1 MKQIVIALAV
11 VSSILLAGC
20 ESMRTGKSLVPFDA
34 THPKIFINDEKYI
47 VVDQEPIVIPHG
59 NGTVVVLWEIVT
71 PDVIFDGPGIT
82 IDSLE
87 KSLSLEQHNP
97 THVSREQLD
106 RINAGLKAKAA
117 DKTSVFPCEPMG
129 NTKYKCTI
137 QRNGLEHGLYAY
149 TVRVILPGNI
159 RRQLDPRLMY

>member
-1 MKQIVIALAV
+1 MKRIIVALAV
-11 VSSILLAGC
+11 LFVGVLAGC

-34 THPKIFINDEKYI
+34 THPKIFINAENRI
-47 VVDQEPIVIPHG
+47 VVDQEPIVIPTG

-71 PDVIFDGPGIT
+71 PDVIFDGSGIT
-82 IDSLE
+82 IDGLE
-87 KSLSLEQHNP
+87 KALLTDGSP
-97 THVSREQLD
+97 ARISREQLD

-129 NTKYKCTI
+129 TTKYRCTI
-137 QRNGLEHGLYAY
+137 QRNGLDHGLYAY
-149 TVRVILPGNI
+149 TVRVILPGGV